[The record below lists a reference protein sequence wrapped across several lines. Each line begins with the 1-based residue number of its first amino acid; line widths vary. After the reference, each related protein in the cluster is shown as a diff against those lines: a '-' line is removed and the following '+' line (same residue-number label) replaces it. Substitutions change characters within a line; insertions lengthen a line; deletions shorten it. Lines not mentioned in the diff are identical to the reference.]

1 MEDTTFTFTYG
12 NEYTGTVS
20 LNDMKERHL
29 KANMFNRVMEDS
41 GNGYPLNRVSALLGG
56 IRSRTGIIVFESG
69 DDRPISISY
78 PAIYNGNNATMY
90 IDIVR
95 GEKIIL
101 QIEEWP
107 GDRTNNA
114 REEYSIND
122 CKIYDEVKS
131 EIIPVSERV
140 IGMTDISRYLPI
152 TLLCMYKIMA
162 IIDSYLPDSQLNMTK
177 IDEDTVRIIEF
188 ENEIV

>member
-1 MEDTTFTFTYG
+1 
-12 NEYTGTVS
+12 NEK
-20 LNDMKERHL
+20 N
-29 KANMFNRVMEDS
+29 ANMYIE
-41 GNGYPLNRVSALLGG
+41 LL
-56 IRSRTGIIVFESG
+56 
-69 DDRPISISY
+69 
-78 PAIYNGNNATMY
+78 
-90 IDIVR
+90 R

-101 QIEEWP
+101 QIEDWP
-107 GDRTNNA
+107 DDRTNNA

-122 CKIYDEVKS
+122 CKIYDEIKS
-131 EIIPVSERV
+131 EIILVSERV

-188 ENEIV
+188 EN